1 MPGVVTL
8 DTDAMFAPLLGRRG
22 IGVAVSG
29 GADSLA
35 LMLLVADWARQH
47 SAPPIFV
54 YSVDHGLRPEAGDE
68 VRMATGEATRLGLAA
83 RALRWDG
90 EKPAAGLQATARA
103 ARYRLMAA
111 AMAAD
116 GADIL
121 LTAHHLNDQAE
132 TVLMRLAHGSGIE
145 GLRGMDRLGFAE
157 GCLLF
162 RPLLDVDP
170 AELRAIVERAGLIP
184 ADDPSNRDTDYE
196 RVRWRQELPQLA
208 ALGLDARRLAT
219 FGRRMNELDD
229 LVTIDTD
236 TAQVRLLGLPSASE
250 AALPHAD
257 FSALPRPVAV
267 RLIGRVLGTIGGGR
281 KPHALGAL
289 EQLCDRLA
297 PVAALKRTS
306 LHGCLVASDGVTI
319 SIRRETGRRGAEA
332 LPQATEAVGDNVTRN

>member
-1 MPGVVTL
+1 MPGVVTF
-8 DTDAMFAPLLGRRG
+8 DTDRMFAPLLGRRG
-22 IGVAVSG
+22 IGLAVSG

-35 LMLLVADWARQH
+35 LMLLVAEWARRH
-47 SAPPIFV
+47 PAPPIFV

-90 EKPAAGLQATARA
+90 DKPVTGLQAAARA

-236 TAQVRLLGLPSASE
+236 TAQVRLLSLPSASE
-250 AALPHAD
+250 AALSHAD
-257 FSALPRPVAV
+257 FSVLPRPVAV
-267 RLIGRVLGTIGGGR
+267 RLIGRVLGTIGGDR

-319 SIRRETGRRGAEA
+319 SIRRETGRRGAGA
-332 LPQATEAVGDNVTRN
+332 LPQATEAAGDNVTRN

>member
-8 DTDAMFAPLLGRRG
+8 DTDRMFAPLLGRRG
-22 IGVAVSG
+22 IGLAVSG

-35 LMLLVADWARQH
+35 LMLLVSQWAGRH
-47 SAPPIFV
+47 AAPPIFV
-54 YSVDHGLRPEAGDE
+54 YSVDHGLRPEAADE
-68 VRMATGEATRLGLAA
+68 VRMVAAEATRLGLFARSLRWEGDKPDTGVQAAA
-83 RALRWDG
+83 RS
-90 EKPAAGLQATARA
+90 

-170 AELRAIVERAGLIP
+170 ADLRAVVAAAGLVP

-196 RVRWRQELPQLA
+196 RVRWRAELPKLA
-208 ALGLDARRLAT
+208 ALGLDSRRLAT
-219 FGRRMNELDD
+219 FARRMNALDD

-236 TAQVRLLGLPSASE
+236 TAQVRLLRLTSGSE
-250 AALPHAD
+250 ATLPHAD
-257 FSALPRPVAV
+257 FAALPRPVGV
-267 RLIGRVLGTIGGGR
+267 RLIGRVLGMIGGDR

-289 EQLCDRLA
+289 ETLCDRLG

-306 LHGCLVASDGVTI
+306 LHGCLIASDGTTLTI
-319 SIRRETGRRGAEA
+319 SREIGRRTASTA
-332 LPQATEAVGDNVTRN
+332 QAVGEM

>member
-1 MPGVVTL
+1 MPGVVTF
-8 DTDAMFAPLLGRRG
+8 DTDRMFAPLLGRRG
-22 IGVAVSG
+22 IGLAVSG

-35 LMLLVADWARQH
+35 LMLLVAEWASH
-47 SAPPIFV
+47 HPTPPIFV
-54 YSVDHGLRPEAGDE
+54 YSVDHGLRPEAADE
-68 VRMATGEATRLGLAA
+68 ARMVATEATRLGFAA

-90 EKPAAGLQATARA
+90 EKPDTGVQAAARA

-170 AELRAIVERAGLIP
+170 ADLRAIVDRAGLIP
-184 ADDPSNRDTDYE
+184 ADDPSNRDSDYE

-208 ALGLDARRLAT
+208 ALGLDGRRLAT
-219 FGRRMNELDD
+219 FALRMNELDD

-236 TAQVRLLGLPSASE
+236 TAQVRLLRLPSASE

-267 RLIGRVLGTIGGGR
+267 RLIGRVLGTIGGDR

-289 EQLCDRLA
+289 ETLCDRLG

-306 LHGCLVASDGVTI
+306 LHGCLIASDGTTI
-319 SIRRETGRRGAEA
+319 TIRRETGRRGAAVMPE
-332 LPQATEAVGDNVTRN
+332 ATEAVGDNVTRN